1 MKNNTSFLIE
11 TIKDLYAMELIF
23 TDFRIHNTVLVD
35 GDLIFYVPYR
45 NRRNG
50 LINKLKSFYTEEKD
64 FNKVYDMIVE
74 EAEKTLKDNSQDI
87 EQLIKYAIELI
98 KEN

>member
-1 MKNNTSFLIE
+1 MKNNTTFLISI
-11 TIKDLYAMELIF
+11 IKELYAMELIF
-23 TDFRIHNTVLVD
+23 TDFKIHNTVLVD

-50 LINKLKSFYTEEKD
+50 LINKLKSFYTNEKN
-64 FNKVYDMIVE
+64 FNKVYDMIVK

-87 EQLIKYAIELI
+87 DKLIECAIELI
-98 KEN
+98 KEK